1 MKLYL
6 IQHGE
11 AKTEKE
17 DPERSLTE
25 RGEEEVNPS
34 TPRPEGQGL
43 PSARDF
49 GELSRTLR
57 PRTQG

>member
-25 RGEEEVNPS
+25 RGEEEVKRVS
-34 TPRPEGQGL
+34 EVAKRLWE
-43 PSARDF
+43 
-49 GELSRTLR
+49 
-57 PRTQG
+57 